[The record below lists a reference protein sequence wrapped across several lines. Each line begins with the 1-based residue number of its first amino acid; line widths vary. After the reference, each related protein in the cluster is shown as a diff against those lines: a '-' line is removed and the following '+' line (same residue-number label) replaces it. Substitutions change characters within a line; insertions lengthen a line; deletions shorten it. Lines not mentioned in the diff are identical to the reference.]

1 MVVAKMAEFYDPLG
15 IFEPFK
21 LQLKLEVS
29 KLNGM
34 EWDQILPD
42 DLQFLEFL
50 HNPEFQHPAQNLA
63 GHLSLVPSIL
73 TDFSRHSKLPFHK
86 GYHRR

>member
-42 DLQFLEFL
+42 DLQFLEFSSY
-50 HNPEFQHPAQNLA
+50 PVAQ
-63 GHLSLVPSIL
+63 
-73 TDFSRHSKLPFHK
+73 DR
-86 GYHRR
+86 